1 MWHWSAVSS
10 EIIRLRTPLFLI
22 YTAIAIA
29 GASEELTQRS
39 CHQLREIPPA
49 LSNWGREKIHL
60 DKHTYFANPGE
71 NELLFPARMNEH
83 EEHAAVGG
91 ATTGY
96 LAGYA
101 REAPAMHT
109 INHHIDH
116 QTAPPLFYK
125 EVQGPS
131 KSFHNHLQGNNCMT
145 HDSLEAFNAISASD
159 RLEEGSSGNFLEVS
173 DYMAAGLVDDTYVNF
188 DFGKFDDYLNPEE
201 GITPFSGH
209 SSVHES
215 DSVHF
220 SNTKYVQF
228 DPTKFSL
235 PPTEERRAARSSA
248 EYQRDKV
255 SGDGYLAGYPHKAQT
270 IYTVDHHINHRI
282 APPLISKETQEPS
295 RGLHNH
301 APGNNC
307 MAYDPLEAI
316 NSISTNDQ
324 SEEFSIGNPL
334 AVSDYVAAGLID
346 DTFLYFDGYFDRKEA
361 ISPFQRY
368 SGIQE
373 WDAQDF
379 LNPQHVQSDSTG
391 SSLAPAQERH
401 TTSPT
406 SYQGNQDSKDVNKV
420 DKPWSPDL
428 DNSTGKRGKDNI
440 SKGVI
445 SLTSQSKRNKRKS
458 FQSSKCPDP
467 IENFEQSEQVGKK
480 RKSFQSLYSL
490 QPMDNFR
497 QLTLMDILNCK
508 NIPQPIIE
516 SLRDISKLLSP
527 EVKTGDITLQDGEFK
542 KICVILR
549 RKLPYAGSVGTRDKC
564 FINKFNSYME
574 DPHSSYIDRYGLTKT
589 ESKDYNSDNMK
600 LYELTKLFPAFLN
613 LVEIILTVI
622 PWPKEQLEL
631 TKEKKFDFFKEMKKA
646 AQFFEDF
653 ITYVMSSV
661 SKKKD
666 KDNWKVTKYQILSTS
681 GKRRHIY
688 TLWRTLELWMKTH
701 HKFIWKHLT
710 FAPGDAFTPTFK
722 EFFNNIFFHGI
733 EDLTEIILSHKS
745 SISTN

>member
-39 CHQLREIPPA
+39 CHQLRGIPPA

-91 ATTGY
+91 ATRGY

-116 QTAPPLFYK
+116 QAAPPLFYK

-346 DTFLYFDGYFDRKEA
+346 DTFLYFDGYFDPREA
-361 ISPFQRY
+361 ISPFRSY
-368 SGIQE
+368 SGVQE

-406 SYQGNQDSKDVNKV
+406 SYQGNQDSGDSNKV

-458 FQSSKCPDP
+458 FQSLESPDP

-516 SLRDISKLLSP
+516 SLRDISKLLSQ

-549 RKLPYAGSVGTRDKC
+549 RKLTYAGSVGTRDKC

-631 TKEKKFDFFKEMKKA
+631 TKEKKFDFFKEMTKA

>member
-10 EIIRLRTPLFLI
+10 EIIRLRTQLFLI

-39 CHQLREIPPA
+39 CHQLRGIPPA
-49 LSNWGREKIHL
+49 LSNWGQEKIHL

-71 NELLFPARMNEH
+71 NELLFPARINEH

-116 QTAPPLFYK
+116 QAAPPLIYK

-159 RLEEGSSGNFLEVS
+159 RFEEGSSGNLLEVS
-173 DYMAAGLVDDTYVNF
+173 DYMAAGLVDDTFVNF
-188 DFGKFDDYLNPEE
+188 DFMKFDDYLNHEE

-209 SSVHES
+209 SDVHES
-215 DSVHF
+215 DSGH
-220 SNTKYVQF
+220 SINTEYVQF
-228 DPTKFSL
+228 DPTKFSAID
-235 PPTEERRAARSSA
+235 ERQARSPP
-248 EYQRDKV
+248 EYQRDEV

-270 IYTVDHHINHRI
+270 MYTVNHHINHRT
-282 APPLISKETQEPS
+282 APSLISKETQEPS

-307 MAYDPLEAI
+307 MACDPLQAI
-316 NSISTNDQ
+316 NSISANDQ
-324 SEEFSIGNPL
+324 SEEFCIGNPL
-334 AVSDYVAAGLID
+334 AVLDYLAAGLID
-346 DTFLYFDGYFDRKEA
+346 DSFLYFDGYFDPREA
-361 ISPFQRY
+361 ISPFRSY
-368 SGIQE
+368 SGVQE

-379 LNPQHVQSDSTG
+379 LNPQYVQSDSTG

-401 TTSPT
+401 TTPPT
-406 SYQGNQDSKDVNKV
+406 SYQGNQDSGDSNKV

-428 DNSTGKRGKDNI
+428 DNSTQKRGKDNI

-445 SLTSQSKRNKRKS
+445 SLAGQSKSKKRKS
-458 FQSSKCPDP
+458 FQSLESPDP
-467 IENFEQSEQVGKK
+467 IENFEQSEQVCKK
-480 RKSFQSLYSL
+480 RKSFESLYSL
-490 QPMDNFR
+490 QPRDNFR

-516 SLRDISKLLSP
+516 SLRDISKLLSQ
-527 EVKTGDITLQDGEFK
+527 EVKTGDITSQDGEFK

-549 RKLPYAGSVGTRDKC
+549 RKLTYAG
-564 FINKFNSYME
+564 
-574 DPHSSYIDRYGLTKT
+574 YIDRYGLTKT

-613 LVEIILTVI
+613 LVEIILTII

-631 TKEKKFDFFKEMKKA
+631 TNKKKFDFFKEMTKA

-653 ITYVMSSV
+653 QTYVMSSV
-661 SKKKD
+661 SKKKY
-666 KDNWKVTKYQILSTS
+666 KDDWKVTKYQILSTS
-681 GKRRHIY
+681 GERRHIY